1 MRSEHSALSLLDLR
15 ITLRDCQLAVAFTD
29 EDGTHL
35 EALISVCLRPELVM
49 WSVCGLWLVF
59 PPLEKSHLV
68 IKRDLTL
75 ESIIGLCHLCIFWG
89 NFSF

>member
-15 ITLRDCQLAVAFTD
+15 ITLRDCQLAVASTD

-49 WSVCGLWLVF
+49 WSVCGLWMVF
-59 PPLEKSHLV
+59 PPWRRATWSLKG
-68 IKRDLTL
+68 I
-75 ESIIGLCHLCIFWG
+75 
-89 NFSF
+89 